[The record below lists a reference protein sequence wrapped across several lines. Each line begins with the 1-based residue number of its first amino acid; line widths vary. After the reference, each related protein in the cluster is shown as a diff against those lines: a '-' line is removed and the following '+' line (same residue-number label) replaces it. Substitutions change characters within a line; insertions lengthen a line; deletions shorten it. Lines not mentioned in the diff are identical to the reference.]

1 MPADQLPVRLPE
13 DVVMDG
19 VGSPIKKD
27 PSFYETTCPTC
38 GGKATRE
45 TDTMDTFF
53 ESSWYFARYASFDC
67 HTGMVDERA
76 NYWLPVDQYIGGIE
90 HAILHL
96 LYARFFNKLMRDV
109 GLLKNDEPFTNL
121 LTQGMVLKEGTKM
134 SKSKGNTVDPQA
146 LIDTYGADTAR
157 LFMMFAAPP
166 EQSLE
171 WADSGVEGAHR
182 FLRRLWTF
190 VATHLETGAVETY
203 KTGELSAELKTLRR
217 QLHQT
222 IEKITDDYGRRQTF
236 NTAIA
241 AVMELMNAYGKVD
254 GDDAVTRS
262 VRQEVLENVTLLLS
276 PIVPHIC
283 QALWAELRNDG
294 VIEDAAWPS
303 ADQSAM
309 VQDEVELVVQVNG
322 KLRGSITVPK
332 TMVKEAIE
340 QHAVAQPFVQ
350 KFLEDGSTVRKIIVV
365 PNKLVNIVVG

>member
-1 MPADQLPVRLPE
+1 
-13 DVVMDG
+13 
-19 VGSPIKKD
+19 
-27 PSFYETTCPTC
+27 
-38 GGKATRE
+38 
-45 TDTMDTFF
+45 
-53 ESSWYFARYASFDC
+53 
-67 HTGMVDERA
+67 
-76 NYWLPVDQYIGGIE
+76 
-90 HAILHL
+90 
-96 LYARFFNKLMRDV
+96 
-109 GLLKNDEPFTNL
+109 
-121 LTQGMVLKEGTKM
+121 
-134 SKSKGNTVDPQA
+134 
-146 LIDTYGADTAR
+146 
-157 LFMMFAAPP
+157 MMFAAPP

-190 VATHLETGAVETY
+190 VATHLESGSAIEAY
-203 KTGELSAELKTLRR
+203 KGGELSGELKTLRR

-294 VIEDAAWPS
+294 VIEDAVWPS

-322 KLRGSITVPK
+322 KLRGSITVAK
-332 TMVKEAIE
+332 TMAKEAIE

-350 KFLEDGSTVRKIIVV
+350 KFLEDGSTVRKVIVV

>member
-1 MPADQLPVRLPE
+1 
-13 DVVMDG
+13 
-19 VGSPIKKD
+19 
-27 PSFYETTCPTC
+27 
-38 GGKATRE
+38 
-45 TDTMDTFF
+45 
-53 ESSWYFARYASFDC
+53 
-67 HTGMVDERA
+67 
-76 NYWLPVDQYIGGIE
+76 
-90 HAILHL
+90 
-96 LYARFFNKLMRDV
+96 
-109 GLLKNDEPFTNL
+109 
-121 LTQGMVLKEGTKM
+121 MVLKEGTKM

-146 LIDTYGADTAR
+146 LIDNYGADTAR

-190 VATHLETGAVETY
+190 VATHLEAGAIAAY
-203 KTGELSAELKTLRR
+203 QSDNNQNAALSPELKTLRR

-241 AVMELMNAYGKVD
+241 AVMELMNAYGKVE
-254 GDDAVTRS
+254 GDDAVSRS

-283 QALWAELRNDG
+283 QALWAELRQDS

-303 ADQSAM
+303 ADQAAL

-322 KLRGSITVPK
+322 KLRGSITIAK
-332 TMVKEAIE
+332 TMAKEAIE
-340 QHAVAQPFVQ
+340 AHALAQPFVQ
-350 KFLEDGSTVRKIIVV
+350 KYLEDGATVRKIIVV
-365 PNKLVNIVVG
+365 PSKLVNIVVG